1 MASLLEAFI
10 ISVAEGTPI
19 LLNLIPYKKMN
30 DNLMYNEAINCFH

>member
-19 LLNLIPYKKMN
+19 RLNLIPYKKIN
-30 DNLMYNEAINCFH
+30 DNLMYNVAIVSI